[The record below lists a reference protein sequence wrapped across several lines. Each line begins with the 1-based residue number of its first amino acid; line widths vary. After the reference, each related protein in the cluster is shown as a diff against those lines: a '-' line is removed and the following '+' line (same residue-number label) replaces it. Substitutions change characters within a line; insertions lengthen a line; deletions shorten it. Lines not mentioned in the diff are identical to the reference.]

1 MSFFRHCLGPV
12 VLSSALFVSTQKESR
27 FIIISP
33 RRSRERDLRDDNR
46 LHMRYRKKR
55 GEEKAV
61 DEKEE
66 RAQTY
71 QKQDLRVFLPQPQ
84 GGENVVEP
92 IERPHDFLIR
102 ACFFCRE
109 KQSKTPPQKK
119 FKKNRSQKIFLAKA
133 LPKNK
138 KKTHE
143 RKQQKTL
150 LLRTSLSLSD
160 DVM

>member
-109 KQSKTPPQKK
+109 KQSKTPPPKKNLKKTEVKK
-119 FKKNRSQKIFLAKA
+119 FSSRKRSQKT
-133 LPKNK
+133 K
-138 KKTHE
+138 KRHTRESSKKLSSSA
-143 RKQQKTL
+143 R
-150 LLRTSLSLSD
+150 LSLSR
-160 DVM
+160 MM

>member
-1 MSFFRHCLGPV
+1 
-12 VLSSALFVSTQKESR
+12 
-27 FIIISP
+27 
-33 RRSRERDLRDDNR
+33 
-46 LHMRYRKKR
+46 MRYRKKR

-109 KQSKTPPQKK
+109 KQSKTPPINLKK
-119 FKKNRSQKIFLAKA
+119 FPPINLKKTEVKKFSSRKRSQKQKKDTQKAAKNSSSA
-133 LPKNK
+133 C
-138 KKTHE
+138 
-143 RKQQKTL
+143 
-150 LLRTSLSLSD
+150 LSLSR
-160 DVM
+160 MM

>member
-133 LPKNK
+133 LPKTK
-138 KKTHE
+138 KRHREKAAKNSPPPHV
-143 RKQQKTL
+143 
-150 LLRTSLSLSD
+150 SLSLG
-160 DVM
+160 